1 MSQSPMIERVQ
12 PPRWVGVAQAI
23 AGIVIGLLLL
33 FAPGASAV
41 LIVQLVGLWWL
52 IAGIVSLVSL
62 AWDRKLWGWT
72 VASGLLGIVA
82 GLAIIRHPLWTTVIV
97 ESALFV
103 FLGGIGVSLGV
114 TLIARA
120 VSGRDWGVGILG
132 VVDVVIGLL
141 LLFNP
146 LTGVIALP
154 ILLGLLALIGGIAA
168 LVIAI
173 RGPRNDA
180 SGGGGE
186 DLR

>member
-1 MSQSPMIERVQ
+1 MSQPPMIERVE
-12 PPRWVGVAQAI
+12 PPRWVGVVQGI

-33 FAPGASAV
+33 LAPGASSV
-41 LIVQLVGLWWL
+41 LLVQLVGIWWL

-62 AWDRKLWGWT
+62 AWDRKMWGWT

-82 GLAIIRHPLWTTVIV
+82 GLAIVRHPLWTTVLV

-103 FLGGIGVSLGV
+103 FLGGIGVALGV
-114 TLIARA
+114 TLVARG

-154 ILLGLLALIGGIAA
+154 ILLGLLALVGGIAA
-168 LVIAI
+168 LVMAI
-173 RGPRNDA
+173 RRPRGDISRA
-180 SGGGGE
+180 E
-186 DLR
+186 ERI